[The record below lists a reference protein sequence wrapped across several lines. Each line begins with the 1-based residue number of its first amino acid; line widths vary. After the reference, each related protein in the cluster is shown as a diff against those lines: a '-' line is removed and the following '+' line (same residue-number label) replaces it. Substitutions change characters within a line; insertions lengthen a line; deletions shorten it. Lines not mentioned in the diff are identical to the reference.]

1 MKVGQKVICVEA
13 SIKSEHIFTALELY
27 SQWIKKGEKYTIR
40 AILDND
46 DIVPGILLEEI
57 VNPPVYI
64 DLIKREQEPAFGLFR
79 FREIDEED
87 IKAINSM
94 EEIVTEI
101 FKL

>member
-1 MKVGQKVICVEA
+1 MKVGQKVICVDA

-57 VNPPVYI
+57 VNPILPNLNVEPTFNISRFKILDIPGYVTE
-64 DLIKREQEPAFGLFR
+64 LI
-79 FREIDEED
+79 
-87 IKAINSM
+87 
-94 EEIVTEI
+94 EEI
-101 FKL
+101 